1 MSSMKNHAD
10 GFVNAVSNIYHY
22 FTNNDIIDKAK
33 RALTSNENMIEDKYV
48 HFVNNVTVYQPG
60 MTMRRYMMAEPKVYD
75 MYTNNLCSGY
85 NDEFVNEEQDLK
97 PTLRDDYL
105 HVMDGYVNDKYTMF
119 YDDENPLSI
128 RDRFIVQDAWDTMRE
143 LMSYGY
149 DPTSPIYE
157 NSKVSDML
165 TVDTIKEF
173 LYENVDKDIDKI
185 VFNKVSKK
193 ILKKYKIKG

>member
-1 MSSMKNHAD
+1 MQVNIIQTSDPDLAMRMSLGGVPNDQHTMSFFQQNYQNFMSSMKNHAD

-149 DPTSPIYE
+149 DPTSPE
-157 NSKVSDML
+157 Q
-165 TVDTIKEF
+165 
-173 LYENVDKDIDKI
+173 DK
-185 VFNKVSKK
+185 
-193 ILKKYKIKG
+193 L